1 MKTLLRFALVGSAI
15 WVAPLSLTAATP
27 VAPAA
32 APVAPAAP
40 AAPAGFSTQQLVDGL
55 KAGLG
60 SVISQ
65 SLGSGT
71 LTVTPPPA
79 LAKIQAALSKTGNA
93 AAGTGFEEALKAAV
107 AQVSPQVAGLLKSD
121 LASIKPEE
129 AQGLLAGG
137 PDAATKFLQQK
148 IGPNLREK
156 LLPLVKQATASSS
169 TAAKAKEMLALAGP
183 FAGIAGNKA
192 VNDMDAYLCDQ
203 LLAQSFALV
212 AKQEAAVRA
221 NPALLKD
228 SPLAQKVFAAF
239 KK

>member
-1 MKTLLRFALVGSAI
+1 MKSLLRFALVGSVI
-15 WVAPLSLTAATP
+15 WVAPLGLSAATP
-27 VAPAA
+27 APAA
-32 APVAPAAP
+32 APAPVAPG
-40 AAPAGFSTQQLVDGL
+40 GFSAQQLADGL

-60 SVISQ
+60 SVITQ
-65 SLGSGT
+65 ALGSGS

-93 AAGTGFEEALKAAV
+93 ATGAGFAEALSAAV
-107 AQVSPQVAGLLKSD
+107 TQVSPQVAGLLKGD
-121 LASIKPEE
+121 LAAIKPED
-129 AQGLLAGG
+129 AQGLLTGG

-148 IGPNLREK
+148 IGPALKDK
-156 LLPLVKQATASSS
+156 LLPLVKQATAGSN
-169 TAAKAKEMLALAGP
+169 TAAKAKEMLAVAGP
-183 FAGIAGNKA
+183 FAGLAGNKA
-192 VNDMDAYLCDQ
+192 VNDLDGYLCDQ
-203 LLAQSFALV
+203 VIAQSFAMM

>member
-1 MKTLLRFALVGSAI
+1 MKTLLRFALMGSVI
-15 WVAPLSLTAATP
+15 WVAPLGLTAATP

-32 APVAPAAP
+32 APVAPAP
-40 AAPAGFSTQQLVDGL
+40 GGFSLQQLSEGL

-60 SVISQ
+60 SMISQ

-93 AAGTGFEEALKAAV
+93 AAGAGFEEALKAAV

-121 LASIKPEE
+121 LSAIKPED

-148 IGPNLREK
+148 IGPSLREK

-169 TAAKAKEMLALAGP
+169 TAAKAKEMLAAAGPLAG
-183 FAGIAGNKA
+183 FGTNKV
-192 VNDMDAYLCDQ
+192 VNDLDAYLCDQ
-203 LLAQSFALV
+203 VLAQSFALM

>member
-1 MKTLLRFALVGSAI
+1 MKSLLRFALVGSVI
-15 WVAPLSLTAATP
+15 WVAPLGLSAATP
-27 VAPAA
+27 APAVAPA
-32 APVAPAAP
+32 PVATD
-40 AAPAGFSTQQLVDGL
+40 GFSAQQLADGL

-65 SLGSGT
+65 ALGSGS

-93 AAGTGFEEALKAAV
+93 ATGAGFAEALSVAV
-107 AQVSPQVAGLLKSD
+107 AQVSPQVSGLLKSD
-121 LASIKPEE
+121 LGAIKPED
-129 AQGLLAGG
+129 AQGVLSGG

-148 IGPNLREK
+148 MGPALKDK
-156 LLPLVKQATASSS
+156 LLPLVKQATAASSM
-169 TAAKAKEMLALAGP
+169 AAKAKEMLAVAGP
-183 FAGIAGNKA
+183 FAGLAGNKA
-192 VNDMDAYLCDQ
+192 VNDLDGYLCDQ
-203 LLAQSFALV
+203 VLAQSFALM

-221 NPALLKD
+221 TPALLKD

>member
-1 MKTLLRFALVGSAI
+1 MG
-15 WVAPLSLTAATP
+15 LTAATP

-32 APVAPAAP
+32 APVAPAP
-40 AAPAGFSTQQLVDGL
+40 GGFSLQQLSDGL

-60 SVISQ
+60 SMISQ

-79 LAKIQAALSKTGNA
+79 LAKIQTALSKTGNA
-93 AAGTGFEEALKAAV
+93 AAGAGFEEALKAAV

-121 LASIKPEE
+121 LSAVKPED

-137 PDAATKFLQQK
+137 PDAATKFLQK
-148 IGPNLREK
+148 SAGPALREK

-169 TAAKAKEMLALAGP
+169 VAAKAKEMLAAAGPLLAG
-183 FAGIAGNKA
+183 FGTNKV
-192 VNDMDAYLCDQ
+192 VNDLDGYLCDQ
-203 LLAQSFALV
+203 VLAQSFALV

>member
-1 MKTLLRFALVGSAI
+1 M
-15 WVAPLSLTAATP
+15 
-27 VAPAA
+27 
-32 APVAPAAP
+32 
-40 AAPAGFSTQQLVDGL
+40 
-55 KAGLG
+55 
-60 SVISQ
+60 ISQ

-93 AAGTGFEEALKAAV
+93 VAGAGFEEALKAAV
-107 AQVSPQVAGLLKSD
+107 AQVSPQVAGLLKGD
-121 LASIKPEE
+121 LTSIKPED
-129 AQGLLAGG
+129 AQALLAGG
-137 PDAATKFLQQK
+137 PDAATKFLQK
-148 IGPNLREK
+148 SAGPALREK

-169 TAAKAKEMLALAGP
+169 MAAKAKEMLAAAGPLAG
-183 FAGIAGNKA
+183 FGTNKV
-192 VNDMDAYLCDQ
+192 VNDLDGYLCDQ
-203 LLAQSFALV
+203 VLAQSFALV

>member
-1 MKTLLRFALVGSAI
+1 MKTLLRFALLGSAI
-15 WVAPLSLTAATP
+15 WVAPLGLTAATP
-27 VAPAA
+27 VAPAT
-32 APVAPAAP
+32 APVAPAP
-40 AAPAGFSTQQLVDGL
+40 AAPGGFSIQQLADGL

-60 SVISQ
+60 SMITQ

-79 LAKIQAALSKTGNA
+79 LAKIQTALSKTGNA
-93 AAGTGFEEALKAAV
+93 AAGAGFEEALKAAV

-121 LASIKPEE
+121 LAAVKPED

-148 IGPNLREK
+148 IGPSLREK

-169 TAAKAKEMLALAGP
+169 AAAKAKEMLAAAGPLAG
-183 FAGIAGNKA
+183 FGTSKV
-192 VNDMDAYLCDQ
+192 VNDLDGYLCDQ
-203 LLAQSFALV
+203 VLAQSFALV